1 MDLFGVGLNLAG
13 VSQDTLDGSKYYDFI
28 DQTSFL
34 LADDGQSAREA
45 VYFWWGTQLMACRMR
60 EYKLHSKVV
69 LHESTHMH
77 IDYATVQDCGLAGW
91 YFNLYI
97 DPKES
102 LPVGH
107 RRNAW
112 LASVTAKLKGHGAT
126 FKKYPPKD
134 IGL

>member
-1 MDLFGVGLNLAG
+1 MALRVAG
-13 VSQDTLDGSKYYDFI
+13 VPTDTLAKDKYYDFV

-34 LADDGQSAREA
+34 LVENGRSAREA
-45 VYFWWGTQLMACRMR
+45 VYFWWGSQLMACRMR
-60 EYKLHSKVV
+60 EYKLHWKVV
-69 LHESTHMH
+69 LAESTHMN
-77 IDYATVQDCGLAGW
+77 IDYATLQTVGLSGW

-102 LPVGH
+102 MPVGH

-112 LASVTAKLKGHGAT
+112 LASVAGKMKAHGEN

>member
-1 MDLFGVGLNLAG
+1 MN
-13 VSQDTLDGSKYYDFI
+13 
-28 DQTSFL
+28 
-34 LADDGQSAREA
+34 
-45 VYFWWGTQLMACRMR
+45 
-60 EYKLHSKVV
+60 
-69 LHESTHMH
+69 
-77 IDYATVQDCGLAGW
+77 IDYATLQTVGLSGW

-102 LPVGH
+102 MPVGH

-112 LASVTAKLKGHGAT
+112 LASVAGKMKAHGET